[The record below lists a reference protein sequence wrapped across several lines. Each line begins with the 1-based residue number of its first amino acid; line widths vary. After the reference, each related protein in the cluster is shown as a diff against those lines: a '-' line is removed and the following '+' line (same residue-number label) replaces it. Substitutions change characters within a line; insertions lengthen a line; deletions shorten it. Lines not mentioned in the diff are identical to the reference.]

1 MWYKILIFLK
11 YRWLK
16 FALVGVLLWNLIW
29 FDGQRAT
36 ECWTPTYRSDPS
48 IRLLVYSST
57 LLSLRFLGL
66 FVCFV
71 NINRSKK
78 QRGEEV
84 PNYLS

>member
-48 IRLLVYSST
+48 IGLLYLV
-57 LLSLRFLGL
+57 LGVLVCL
-66 FVCFV
+66 FV
-71 NINRSKK
+71 
-78 QRGEEV
+78 
-84 PNYLS
+84 L